1 MEIADIL
8 KYIFILALNAWSVFF
23 VCIIII
29 IEGCSDDTIFYYYF
43 ELVFNDFEDVCKYEL

>member
-23 VCIIII
+23 VCIII
-29 IEGCSDDTIFYYYF
+29 EGCSGDTIFYYYF
-43 ELVFNDFEDVCKYEL
+43 ELVFNDFEDVCKYEP